1 MIKSLKLLINSW
13 FSLAQLLVG
22 TQSAIAQTE
31 APFSWGGVIQTFSMH
46 NFRAIHLPVLQQ
58 LSI

>member
-1 MIKSLKLLINSW
+1 MAVFQGNKMIKSLKLLINSW

-31 APFSWGGVIQTFSMH
+31 APFSWGGG
-46 NFRAIHLPVLQQ
+46 
-58 LSI
+58 